1 MTLLQL
7 QHHMTSLTVTARME
21 MGKSVGVI
29 KEEMAGN
36 VKEFSSEH
44 ASMGEERDA
53 KNNHNS

>member
-44 ASMGEERDA
+44 ASMGEVDA

>member
-1 MTLLQL
+1 
-7 QHHMTSLTVTARME
+7 MTSLTVTARME

-44 ASMGEERDA
+44 ASSMGEVDA